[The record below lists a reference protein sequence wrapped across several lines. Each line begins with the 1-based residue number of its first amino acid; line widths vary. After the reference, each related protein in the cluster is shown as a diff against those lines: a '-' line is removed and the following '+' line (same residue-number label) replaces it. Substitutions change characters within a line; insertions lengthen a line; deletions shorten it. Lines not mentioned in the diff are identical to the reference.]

1 VVDNLLAAAFWAQ
14 LTTFIII
21 LAAAWLLQLIGGRLF
36 KGLNSRLSRV
46 SWGGHLLALTQSAV
60 LPLLAWLLNWGAIR
74 AFQFLSWPHGFLLSV
89 IPLISLWFLYR
100 LGDAFLHISLRP
112 SQAQAWSRKLLLP
125 IAIFFGLLYTLGWLT
140 PFLQLGFSANTD
152 LQGITV
158 GSVLAGLM
166 VIALFFLLSRAI
178 WRFLKQN
185 FLPQLETEPALAHAL
200 STFIAYII
208 ILAGV
213 IVGLGLTGVNLT
225 ALTVILGGLSIGLGF
240 GLQELVNNFVSG
252 FILMFERSIGP
263 GDIVEIE
270 GKVGVVEDI
279 GIRRVIIKTPDNKEL
294 IVPNSTFLTNTVT
307 NLTRTNTLLRIQIN
321 IGVAYKANPR
331 EVEQALLAAAH
342 HPAILDDPNPTVQ
355 FREFGESSLDFA
367 LLVWVDNPARVP
379 AVTSDLRYRIWDELK
394 SRNIEIPF
402 PQREVYIKGAA
413 WLEKPAEEHNS

>member
-1 VVDNLLAAAFWAQ
+1 VTNNILTATFWGQ
-14 LTTFIII
+14 LTTFVII
-21 LAAAWLLQLIGGRLF
+21 LAVAWLLQLIVWRLF
-36 KGLNSRLSRV
+36 KGLRSRVSRV
-46 SWGGHLLALTQSAV
+46 SWAEQLLPVTESAV
-60 LPLLAWLLNWGAIR
+60 LPLFAWLLNWAAIN
-74 AFQFLSWPHGFLLSV
+74 AFQALGWPYALLHDLIPLLS
-89 IPLISLWFLYR
+89 IWFLYR
-100 LGDAFLHISLRP
+100 LGDAFLRISLRP
-112 SQAQAWSRKLLLP
+112 SQARAWSRKVLLP
-125 IAIFFGLLYTLGWLT
+125 IAIFFGLLYSLGWLNS
-140 PFLQLGFSANTD
+140 FLQLGFAANTD

-158 GSVLAGLM
+158 GSVLAGLV
-166 VIALFFLLSRAI
+166 VIAFFFLLSRAI

-185 FLPQLETEPALAHAL
+185 FLPQLETEPDLAHAV

-208 ILAGV
+208 IITGV

-270 GKVGVVEDI
+270 GKVGMVQDI

-294 IVPNSTFLTNTVT
+294 IVPNSSFLTNTVT
-307 NLTRTNTLLRIQIN
+307 NLTRTDTLLRIQIN
-321 IGVAYKANPR
+321 VGVAYAANPR
-331 EVEQALLAAAH
+331 EVEQALLAAAY
-342 HPAILDDPNPTVQ
+342 HPAILDDPSPMVQ

-394 SRNIEIPF
+394 SRNIEIPY